1 MKNKEGE
8 AVKTRQGIANV
19 FAKFYEELYI
29 GEEENDNEDTMT
41 NEETDTTE
49 HYHNTTSPQPTQ
61 HRTPQPTPKK
71 KRKKR
76 KKRKKEKKSDYMDEF
91 TTEEIQSAIDRLKK
105 GKAKDSN
112 GIRAEQLK
120 ICSEETN
127 TEEIRT
133 IFNEI
138 AWKRNGKHHGKS
150 FKDVYLWEEENRVI
164 KDLLAGN
171 DAKPGSAEK
180 QRWADVEESEEDGVN
195 EVEKQ
200 KKTDWM
206 ALLEVAREK
215 DVGNAEKGKWGREWE
230 VRDEGK
236 GKTRSGTRESKGK
249 GPSSARMV
257 PNMGAGG
264 SHSQTMRVPEET
276 GDETEGEEVRREKE
290 EDGKQDDGR
299 GGKKVAETMAERV
312 LEAAEEKLDKAETMK
327 EAASRELK
335 EVKEEGEGEKG
346 EMRSGSKIVVTQQ
359 ESAETKE
366 EEERDRLDEQW
377 ESVRRRE
384 LSSHD
389 RREAEEWGEKVG
401 EELKAAA
408 RKEELSLEDWESRK
422 RDGETWREVMEER
435 RE

>member
-19 FAKFYEELYI
+19 FAKFYEELNI

-41 NEETDTTE
+41 NEETD
-49 HYHNTTSPQPTQ
+49 QD
-61 HRTPQPTPKK
+61 
-71 KRKKR
+71 
-76 KKRKKEKKSDYMDEF
+76 DYMDEF

-120 ICSEETN
+120 ICSEETK
-127 TEEIRT
+127 EEIRT

-215 DVGNAEKGKWGREWE
+215 DVGNAEKGKWRREWE

-346 EMRSGSKIVVTQQ
+346 EMR
-359 ESAETKE
+359 
-366 EEERDRLDEQW
+366 ER
-377 ESVRRRE
+377 
-384 LSSHD
+384 
-389 RREAEEWGEKVG
+389 K
-401 EELKAAA
+401 
-408 RKEELSLEDWESRK
+408 
-422 RDGETWREVMEER
+422 
-435 RE
+435 